1 MTALVWTGR
10 AFRYEQRSFWREP
23 AGKFFTVAMPVL
35 MLVVFGGLNGGSK
48 VHELGGIPFSRY
60 MTVGMVAFSL
70 ATTSYGMLSARV
82 TFRRETGIYQ
92 RLRTTP
98 LPAPAFV
105 AGQVLNA
112 LTVVAVTVALLLF
125 VGTTFYDA
133 VLPANWPLFLGV
145 LVLGAASC
153 SAIGLAVSTFIP
165 SGEAID
171 PIIWGTMMPI
181 TFISGMFD
189 YVPPH
194 TVIGRI
200 AALFPVSHLL
210 QLMLRAFDLPGS
222 TGSTWAHVAV
232 VVAWGAA
239 CAVVAARRFR
249 WAPSR

>member
-35 MLVVFGGLNGGSK
+35 MLVVFGGLNGNSK
-48 VHELGGIPFSRY
+48 IHELGGIPFSRY

-70 ATTSYGMLSARV
+70 ATTTYGMLSARV

-112 LTVVAVTVALLLF
+112 ISVVAITIALLLA

-133 VLPANWPLFLGV
+133 TLPRHWPMFLAVLL
-145 LVLGAASC
+145 LGAASC
-153 SAIGLAVSTFIP
+153 AAIGLAVSTFIP

-171 PIIWGTMMPI
+171 PIIWGTMMPV

-189 YVPPH
+189 YVPP
-194 TVIGRI
+194 TSTIGRI

-210 QLMLRAFDLPGS
+210 QLLLRAFDLPGG
-222 TGSTWAHVAV
+222 TGSLWAHLGV
-232 VVAWGAA
+232 VTAWGAGG
-239 CAVVAARRFR
+239 AVVAARRFR
-249 WAPSR
+249 WAPTR

>member
-1 MTALVWTGR
+1 VTAIVWTGR

-35 MLVVFGGLNGGSK
+35 MLVVFGGLNGSSK
-48 VHELGGIPFSRY
+48 IHELGSIPFSRY

-82 TFRRETGIYQ
+82 TFRRESGIYQ

-105 AGQVLNA
+105 AGQILNA
-112 LTVVAVTVALLLF
+112 LTVVALTVTLLLV

-145 LVLGAASC
+145 LLLGAASC

-194 TVIGRI
+194 TAIGRI

-222 TGSTWAHVAV
+222 TGSLVAHLAV
-232 VVAWGAA
+232 VSAWGVGG
-239 CAVVAARRFR
+239 AVIAARRFR